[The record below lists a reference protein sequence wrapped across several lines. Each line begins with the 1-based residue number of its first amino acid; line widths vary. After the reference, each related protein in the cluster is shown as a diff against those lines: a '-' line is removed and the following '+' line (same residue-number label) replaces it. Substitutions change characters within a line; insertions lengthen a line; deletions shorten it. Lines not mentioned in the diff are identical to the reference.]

1 MKIHKM
7 TSNPK
12 IPSNEERKHSNTTA
26 KKSNKTVGQDSPNKV
41 YEMKE
46 ILQKRIKKGKVE
58 YFISWENYGPEHN
71 SWEPEANIFCPV
83 MLKEFEKKCLVK

>member
-1 MKIHKM
+1 M

-12 IPSNEERKHSNTTA
+12 IPSNEARKHSNITA
-26 KKSNKTVGQDSPNKV
+26 KKSNKKVAQDSPNKV

-46 ILQKRIKKGKVE
+46 ILQKRTLKGKVE
-58 YFISWENYGPEHN
+58 YFISWENYGPEQN

-83 MLKEFEKKCLVK
+83 MLKEFEEKYLGK